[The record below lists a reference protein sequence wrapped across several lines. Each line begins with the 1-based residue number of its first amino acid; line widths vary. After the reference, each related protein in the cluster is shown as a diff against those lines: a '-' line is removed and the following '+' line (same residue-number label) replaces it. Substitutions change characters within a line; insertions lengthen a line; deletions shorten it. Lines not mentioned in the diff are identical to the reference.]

1 MTSKSQCRIPS
12 RRRSHLPGIAMAL
25 LCAVLL
31 SMCPSCIKNDLP
43 YPRIPQY
50 ITSISAVGESAAAS
64 IDTVSLV
71 ATVYLDE
78 TTDIRAVRFSEVAYT
93 EGATADPDLLEG
105 EYDLSV
111 PLVVTLT
118 RYQTYQWMVKAEQ
131 HIERYLTIDGQIG
144 ETVIDEVGHR
154 IIVTVPDTY
163 DLTELR
169 LTSIRL
175 GPPSITTLTPDL
187 RPGLIDLSHP
197 LRVTVRCFGRD
208 EDWTIY
214 CEKSEAV
221 VTTTSVD
228 AWSCVAWAYGVCPA
242 DVTGGFEYREG
253 GTEEWLKVSQSAVTQ
268 TQGAFSARIAH
279 LKPLTTYEVRAV
291 TSEGTGNVITV
302 TTQATEILPDG
313 SFDQWWLDGKV
324 WCPWNEGG
332 VRFWDTGNKGAATL
346 GESNVQ
352 PSDHVPAGLTGKS
365 AKLETKFIGV
375 FGIGKL
381 GAGSIYSGEFVKVDG
396 TNGILAFGR
405 PWTTRPTR
413 LRGYYQYTSAKID
426 YASSELA
433 ALKGQPDTCA
443 IYVALT
449 DWTAPFEIRTNP
461 KNRQLFDPSSPSVIA
476 YGALERGSDTDGYEE
491 FVIEL
496 QYRSTSRIPSYIQ
509 ITSAASKYGDYF
521 TGGNGSVLYVDQY
534 SLEYDY

>member
-1 MTSKSQCRIPS
+1 MRQTTY
-12 RRRSHLPGIAMAL
+12 AL
-25 LCAVLL
+25 LSLL
-31 SMCPSCIKNDLP
+31 ALLLLGGCIKNDLP

-50 ITSISAVGESAAAS
+50 ITSLVAVGEESPTTL
-64 IDTVSLV
+64 DTVNFV
-71 ATVYLDE
+71 ATVHLDE
-78 TTDIRAVRFSEVAYT
+78 VTDIHAVSFASVTYT
-93 EGATADPDLLEG
+93 EGAKADPDLLEG
-105 EYDLSV
+105 TYDLTV
-111 PLVVTLT
+111 PVVVSLE
-118 RYQTYQWMVKAEQ
+118 RYQTYQWMIRAEQ
-131 HIERYLTIDGQIG
+131 HIERWLRIEGQIG

-154 IIVTVPDTY
+154 IIVTVPETY
-163 DLTELR
+163 DLSELR
-169 LTSIRL
+169 LAAVRL
-175 GPPSITTLTPDL
+175 GPPSVTTVTPDL
-187 RPGLIDLSHP
+187 QPGLIDLSQP
-197 LRVTVRCFGRD
+197 LRVTVNMHGYPQ
-208 EDWTIY
+208 DWTIY
-214 CEKSEAV
+214 CEKSEAL

-242 DVTGGFEYREG
+242 EDKGGFEYREAG
-253 GTEEWLKVSQSAVTQ
+253 QDGWLTLSEEHVSQS
-268 TQGAFSARIAH
+268 QGSFTGRIAH

-291 TSEGTGNVITV
+291 AGDAKGEIVTV
-302 TTQATEILPDG
+302 TTQATEVLPDG

-324 WCPWNEGG
+324 WCPWSEGG

-352 PSDHVPAGLTGKS
+352 PSDHVPPGLTGQS
-365 AKLETKFIGV
+365 AKLETRFIGL

-381 GAGSIYSGEFVKVDG
+381 AAGSIYTGEFVKVDG

-413 LRGYYQYTSAKID
+413 LRGYYQYTTAPID
-426 YASSELA
+426 YASSELS
-433 ALKGQPDTCA
+433 ALKGRPDTCA

-449 DWTAPFEIRTNP
+449 DWTAPYEIRTNP

-476 YGALERGSDTDGYEE
+476 YGALERGSDTDGYQE
-491 FVIEL
+491 FTIEL

-521 TGGNGSVLYVDQY
+521 TGGTGAVLYVDQY

>member
-228 AWSCVAWAYGVCPA
+228 AWSCVAWAYGVCPT

-324 WCPWNEGG
+324 WCPWAEGATP
-332 VRFWDTGNKGAATL
+332 FWGTGNKGAATL
-346 GESNVQ
+346 GQSNSTPTDDTV
-352 PSDHVPAGLTGKS
+352 DGKGKA
-365 AKLETKFIGV
+365 AKLETRFV
-375 FGIGKL
+375 GIGMFGKL
-381 GAGSIYSGEFVKVDG
+381 AAGNIFAGEYVRTDG
-396 TNGILAFGR
+396 TNGVLAFGR
-405 PWTTRPTR
+405 PFTQRPT
-413 LRGYYQYTSAKID
+413 K
-426 YASSELA
+426 
-433 ALKGQPDTCA
+433 LKGYMKYTTAPISSTTTGFEDLKGRPDTCTVW
-443 IYVALT
+443 IALV
-449 DWTAPFEIRTNP
+449 DLPEPLEIRTDP
-461 KNRQLFDPSSPSVIA
+461 KNRQLFDENASYVIA
-476 YGALERGSDTDGYEE
+476 YGRLQSGSDVPEYTPFE
-491 FVIEL
+491 IEL
-496 QYRSTSRIPSYIQ
+496 EYRSTSRVPTYILC
-509 ITSAASKYGDYF
+509 TGSASKYGDFF
-521 TGGNGSVLYVDQY
+521 TGGNGAVLYLDDLK
-534 SLEYDY
+534 LEYDY